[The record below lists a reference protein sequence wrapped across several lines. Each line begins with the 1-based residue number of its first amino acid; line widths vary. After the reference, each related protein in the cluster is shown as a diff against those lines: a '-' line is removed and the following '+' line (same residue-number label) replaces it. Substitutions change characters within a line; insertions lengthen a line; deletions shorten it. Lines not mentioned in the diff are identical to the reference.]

1 MSERTFRASDL
12 WDPGEVVSGIATD
25 RQVLALHQVIK
36 REVLQYDAEAPID
49 PESPESSPPLLVAE
63 ERESVPQ
70 HQQSSPSPSQHPCF
84 HSRVGEDV
92 LSRGRGRGA
101 TAPAP
106 PAPVRYRGYVLPR
119 KHSPWCF
126 LRSGRSLIH
135 IDPGGAGITRL
146 NDMVSLSGVPV

>member
-1 MSERTFRASDL
+1 MRAAAAVVSAKGSGGGDERSFGAADL

-70 HQQSSPSPSQHPCF
+70 TSAQ
-84 HSRVGEDV
+84 
-92 LSRGRGRGA
+92 
-101 TAPAP
+101 
-106 PAPVRYRGYVLPR
+106 
-119 KHSPWCF
+119 
-126 LRSGRSLIH
+126 
-135 IDPGGAGITRL
+135 
-146 NDMVSLSGVPV
+146 